1 MKFYRDKNTIYYW
14 IKIKSNKLSCIY
26 CDYSFTSFFK
36 NAKMH
41 NIKNAAFIT
50 ISGNKSY
57 CLESKDYLCFNKKYW
72 RKFIRTIKLQAFL

>member
-1 MKFYRDKNTIYYW
+1 MKFYNDKYALVFWN
-14 IKIKSNKLSCIY
+14 KLKSNKLSCIY
-26 CDYSFTSFFK
+26 CCNSFTAFFK

-57 CLESKDYLCFNKKYW
+57 CLESKDYLCFNKKCW